1 MAGFLARAFA
11 PLIGIGRGIIAFG
24 LGAPDGGTPIAL
36 PTGEVLVRVEDIEP
50 ARVVAEDAVLARVEI
65 ADSGWRTP

>member
-11 PLIGIGRGIIAFG
+11 PLIGIGRGLIGFG

-36 PTGEVLVRVEDIEP
+36 PTGEVLVRVED
-50 ARVVAEDAVLARVEI
+50 AVMCRVEI
-65 ADSGWRTP
+65 ADAVMARVEVIDSEWRAT